1 MPGFIALLL
10 LLHAALLMALL
21 GIGPF
26 AKQPFQR
33 YHQKLQTLQITTQ
46 LLLKR
51 TCQLVIALG
60 LLYFLGFIR

>member
-1 MPGFIALLL
+1 MQGIIALLL

-21 GIGPF
+21 GLGPF

-33 YHQKLQTLQITTQ
+33 YHQKLQTLHITTR
-46 LLLKR
+46 LVLKR
-51 TCQLVIALG
+51 ICQLVIALC